1 MDNDR
6 RKIANPSTKKTV
18 FAKTRTAKCIYQKA
32 NIIKT
37 NVFPKLL
44 RTTLSILYKGI
55 AYKVFFG
62 PVLKVLTDLRVF
74 STEPSW
80 AKGFLRSY
88 SISLVTVTK
97 RIVNKAM

>member
-1 MDNDR
+1 ML
-6 RKIANPSTKKTV
+6 AASV
-18 FAKTRTAKCIYQKA
+18 EYYVEHCVQC
-32 NIIKT
+32 
-37 NVFPKLL
+37 
-44 RTTLSILYKGI
+44 TLGILYKGI

-74 STEPSW
+74 STEASW